1 MTRRQHRSFKTP
13 DNREIKIWRYLDFP
27 KFVALLT
34 SRCLFFCQLDQL
46 KKEDP
51 FEGTVSSS
59 WSRQAELVRP
69 GLDVPL
75 RDSVRKQRPWV
86 LVNCWHMNEHEST
99 VMWKHYAGSDCSVCV
114 QSTFARLD
122 DCLPED
128 VFLGT
133 VKYISY
139 EEEPMDF
146 GNLFF
151 PIMHK
156 RKSFEHERELR
167 AVRCDVQACEKGM
180 ERPPNCGESIPVDLG
195 KLIQNIYVAP
205 SAPEWFLK
213 LVEDICTKFEL
224 NVPISRSSQ
233 DAEPMY

>member
-1 MTRRQHRSFKTP
+1 
-13 DNREIKIWRYLDFP
+13 
-27 KFVALLT
+27 
-34 SRCLFFCQLDQL
+34 
-46 KKEDP
+46 
-51 FEGTVSSS
+51 
-59 WSRQAELVRP
+59 
-69 GLDVPL
+69 
-75 RDSVRKQRPWV
+75 
-86 LVNCWHMNEHEST
+86 
-99 VMWKHYAGSDCSVCV
+99 
-114 QSTFARLD
+114 
-122 DCLPED
+122 
-128 VFLGT
+128 
-133 VKYISY
+133 
-139 EEEPMDF
+139 MDF

-180 ERPPNCGESIPVDLG
+180 EKPPNCGESIPVDLG